1 MPLPTAWSPWN
12 LAQPSHVVK
21 KNIDRLQRTILL
33 TSCDRSMSPAGR
45 GGQRE
50 REDADHT
57 EQDACVLPRHGFR
70 GRACASPESSLTR
83 PRSVPPAGRGLTDR
97 AVAMIRSPPPR
108 FPGGRGAYQQDG
120 PSGNRCVRG
129 KVLRRLRPCLGER
142 TAQDGRNR
150 HRPGRSDISGR
161 PSGIGRR
168 CVPCKA
174 RLVPA
179 YANLRIPRIV
189 LQPRET

>member
-33 TSCDRSMSPAGR
+33 TSCDRSLSPAGR

-83 PRSVPPAGRGLTDR
+83 PRSVPPARRGMTDR
-97 AVAMIRSPPPR
+97 AVAMIRSPLPR

-129 KVLRRLRPCLGER
+129 KALRRLRPCLGER
-142 TAQDGRNR
+142 TAQNGRNR
-150 HRPGRSDISGR
+150 HRRGCSDISGR

-168 CVPCKA
+168 CARCKA
-174 RLVPA
+174 RLVPVH
-179 YANLRIPRIV
+179 ANLRIPPIV

>member
-12 LAQPSHVVK
+12 LAQPPLVVK

-33 TSCDRSMSPAGR
+33 TSCDRSLSPAGR

-108 FPGGRGAYQQDG
+108 FPGGRGADQQDG
-120 PSGNRCVRG
+120 PLGNRW
-129 KVLRRLRPCLGER
+129 RPCLGER
-142 TAQDGRNR
+142 TAQNGRNR

-179 YANLRIPRIV
+179 YANLRIPPIV